1 MSGGMLPDP
10 WLLLFLVFALLVA
23 LGTTS
28 GLINERLWISEP
40 LACALTGIALGPAGL
55 GLLQLHPGTDP
66 ASAAVLREAAR
77 VTLAIAVT
85 GAALRVPAGWMRA
98 NWRGLAVALG
108 PGMILMWA
116 AGALV
121 SATALGLPS
130 MTALLVGAAVAP
142 TDPVLSAPI
151 LTGRLARAA
160 VPGDLRAALTAESG
174 ANDGLALPLVML
186 PILLLGHAPAEAGLE
201 WVVHIV
207 LWQVGGAVLVGAAF
221 GWLASRCLGW
231 AAGRPDAEPTS
242 LVTAVLALALAS
254 LAGVRVLDGDGILAA
269 FVAGLVLNEGIRAN
283 QAEEHNQRFNEALGR
298 FFDLPVMIV
307 FGAAIPWGAWAGL
320 GWRGA
325 AFAAGI
331 LLLRRPPAW
340 LLLGRLMPWTRS
352 LPRMLFAGWFGP
364 VGAAALF
371 YALEIQDRT
380 GLAAVWPAVSLAV
393 GASVLA
399 HGVTGTPLTWVFGRW
414 ETPSF
419 RRTRAP
425 GEDPLA
431 ASDDAE

>member
-1 MSGGMLPDP
+1 MLPDP
-10 WLLLFLVFALLVA
+10 WLLLFCVFGLLVA

-28 GLINERLWISEP
+28 GLVNERLWVSEP
-40 LACALTGIALGPAGL
+40 LACALAGVALGPAGL
-55 GLLQLHPGTDP
+55 DLLRLDPGADP

-85 GAALRVPAGWMRA
+85 GAALRVPAGWVRA

-108 PGMILMWA
+108 PGMVLMGA

-121 SATALGLPS
+121 AAAALGLPLMAS
-130 MTALLVGAAVAP
+130 LLVGAAVAP

-160 VPGDLRAALTAESG
+160 VPDDLRHALTAESG

-186 PILLLGHAPAEAGLE
+186 PILLLGHGPAEAGVE
-201 WVVHIV
+201 WVVHV
-207 LWQVGGAVLVGAAF
+207 LAWEIGGAVAVGAAL

-242 LVTAVLALALAS
+242 LVAAVLALALAS
-254 LAGVRVLDGDGILAA
+254 LAGVRVLGGDGILAA
-269 FVAGLVLNEGIRAN
+269 FVAGLVLNEGIRAS
-283 QAEEHNQRFNEALGR
+283 QAEEGHQRFNEALGR

-307 FGAAIPWGAWAGL
+307 FGAAIPWAAWAGL

-325 AFAAGI
+325 LFAAGV
-331 LLLRRPPAW
+331 LLLRRLPAW

-352 LPRMLFAGWFGP
+352 APRALFAGWFGP

-371 YALEIQDRT
+371 YAVEVQDRT

-399 HGVTGTPLTWVFGRW
+399 HGVTGTPLTWAFGRW
-414 ETPSF
+414 ERPGF
-419 RRTRAP
+419 RRSARAP
-425 GEDPLA
+425 DQDPLA
-431 ASDDAE
+431 TPDNTP

>member
-1 MSGGMLPDP
+1 MVPDP
-10 WLLLFLVFALLVA
+10 WLLLFCAFGLLVA

-40 LACALTGIALGPAGL
+40 LACALAGIALGPLGL
-55 GLLQLHPGTDP
+55 GLLRLDPGADP

-85 GAALRVPAGWMRA
+85 GAALRLPAGWLRA

-108 PGMILMWA
+108 PGMLLMWA

-121 SATALGLPS
+121 TGAALGLPV
-130 MTALLVGAAVAP
+130 MTSLLVGAAVAP

-160 VPGDLRAALTAESG
+160 VPEDLRDALTAESG

-186 PILLLGHAPAEAGLE
+186 PILLLGHGPAEAGLE
-201 WVVHIV
+201 WVVHVV
-207 LWQVGGAVLVGAAF
+207 LWQIGCAVAVGAAL
-221 GWLASRCLGW
+221 GWLAHRCLGW
-231 AAGRPDAEPTS
+231 AARRPDAEPTS
-242 LVTAVLALALAS
+242 LVAAVLALALAA
-254 LAGVRVLDGDGILAA
+254 LAGVRVLGGDGILAA
-269 FVAGLVLNEGIRAN
+269 FVAGLVLNEGIRAS

-320 GWRGA
+320 GWHGA
-325 AFAAGI
+325 LFAAGI

-340 LLLGRLMPWTRS
+340 LLLGRFMPWTRS
-352 LPRMLFAGWFGP
+352 VPSALFAGWFGP

-371 YALEIQDRT
+371 YAIEIQDRT

-399 HGVTGTPLTWVFGRW
+399 HGVTGTPLTWIFGRKQ
-414 ETPSF
+414 TPSF
-419 RRTRAP
+419 RHAARAP
-425 GEDPLA
+425 GQDPLRA
-431 ASDDAE
+431 PESAE